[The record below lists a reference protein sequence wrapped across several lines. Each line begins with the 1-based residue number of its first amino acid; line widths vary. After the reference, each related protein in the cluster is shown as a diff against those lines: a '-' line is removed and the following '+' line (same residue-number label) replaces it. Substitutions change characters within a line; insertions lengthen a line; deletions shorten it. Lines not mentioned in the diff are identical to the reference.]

1 MEALLTS
8 TGLVALAEIGDKTQ
22 LLSLALASRYRRPWP
37 IIGGILAATLA
48 NHALA
53 AAFGAWVAGLFSPEV
68 LRWALAASF
77 LAMAVWILIPD
88 RLDADER
95 REGRFGVFAATT
107 VAFFLVEMG
116 DKTQIATV
124 ALAARYSELWAVVA
138 GTTAGMLLAN
148 APVVMLGERLMKRL
162 PVGVVHKVAA
172 AVFVVLGIAVIT
184 GTELA

>member
-22 LLSLALASRYRRPWP
+22 LLSLALASRYRKPWP
-37 IIGGILAATLA
+37 IIAGILVATLA

-53 AAFGAWVAGLFSPEV
+53 GGLGAWVARLVSPQA
-68 LRWALAASF
+68 LRWVLAASF
-77 LAMAVWILIPD
+77 FAMAAWMLVPD
-88 RLDADER
+88 KLDAGKTGA
-95 REGRFGVFAATT
+95 GRFGVFAATT

-138 GTTAGMLLAN
+138 GTTVGMLLAN
-148 APVVMLGERLMKRL
+148 APVVLLGERLMKRL
-162 PVGVVHKVAA
+162 PVGLVHKVAA
-172 AVFVVLGIAVIT
+172 SVFIVLGIAVVT